1 MTPTEKTILLIV
13 LIPLFIAMVA
23 FLIHTI
29 SVLRHRKQAK
39 RVNDAINRIGR

>member
-23 FLIHTI
+23 FAIHAI
-29 SVLRHRKQAK
+29 NVWRHRRRAKQ
-39 RVNDAINRIGR
+39 VNDAINRIGR